1 MALVCGCRSLL
12 GPYKCAQAQWLRSQ
26 STYGDFV
33 AWVVWKFLILSIITQ
48 REQQA
53 TTIVMIHLRV
63 VLKDLGLSGS
73 VRPVKATSKHFS
85 SFVGAF
91 SRSTEVC
98 CVSLG
103 ASAVFVVFSDVSVG
117 EP

>member
-53 TTIVMIHLRV
+53 NIGQGRRSAWHVT
-63 VLKDLGLSGS
+63 VLQSEE
-73 VRPVKATSKHFS
+73 PMWN
-85 SFVGAF
+85 
-91 SRSTEVC
+91 
-98 CVSLG
+98 
-103 ASAVFVVFSDVSVG
+103 VSVHRLTNWLDLRIALV
-117 EP
+117 